1 MQGFTTKRPA
11 VLRDGGE
18 ASMGGAGEQG
28 AGEEMSTERCA
39 FGKAGLS
46 ILVGPWKD
54 GYWLLTVKWG
64 ALGGFRVEEVKLS
77 FMERMA
83 DISTTPRTVNRNLK
97 IVKYHKDWTDICY
110 LNFKFFLIKK
120 KFFLA
125 TPHGL

>member
-1 MQGFTTKRPA
+1 MQGLITRRPA
-11 VLRDGGE
+11 VLRDDGE
-18 ASMGGAGEQG
+18 VSMAG
-28 AGEEMSTERCA
+28 AGEEVRTERCA

-83 DISTTPRTVNRNLK
+83 DISTTPRSLNHNLK
-97 IVKYHKDWTDICY
+97 IVKYHKGWTDICY
-110 LNFKFFLIKK
+110 LNFIFFFLIKK
-120 KFFLA
+120 TFLA
-125 TPHGL
+125 APHGM

>member
-1 MQGFTTKRPA
+1 MQGLTTRRPA

-18 ASMGGAGEQG
+18 ASLAGAGEQG
-28 AGEEMSTERCA
+28 AGEEVSTERCA

-83 DISTTPRTVNRNLK
+83 DISTTPRSLNHNLK
-97 IVKYHKDWTDICY
+97 IVNYHKGWTDICY
-110 LNFKFFLIKK
+110 LNFKVFF
-120 KFFLA
+120 FFN
-125 TPHGL
+125 